1 MTVGFILW
9 SSRIFPQTHSK
20 ALSNEWQDRLFPWF
34 DREPCL
40 PTVGARCAT
49 VRRFRVTERQEQNNV
64 INRPPMTGN
73 DWNPTYKNGDKN
85 GGMVNIY
92 DIVLPTLQLYQ
103 SFIVWIMWDGLKP
116 RLPMAAVK
124 WSRVVKKDV
133 GKRPRVDY
141 PMSANETWQCS
152 EIVFFWRIMYDC
164 IEKLNCWFP

>member
-1 MTVGFILW
+1 
-9 SSRIFPQTHSK
+9 
-20 ALSNEWQDRLFPWF
+20 
-34 DREPCL
+34 
-40 PTVGARCAT
+40 
-49 VRRFRVTERQEQNNV
+49 
-64 INRPPMTGN
+64 
-73 DWNPTYKNGDKN
+73 
-85 GGMVNIY
+85 MVNIY

-152 EIVFFWRIMYDC
+152 EIVFF
-164 IEKLNCWFP
+164 